1 MTTNKNGR
9 VTQREIAKI
18 AGVSQATVSMVLNDR
33 DYSNVR
39 IPEATRARVMRAIEQ
54 TTYVADP
61 AARRL
66 AGLDNKILGIF
77 TYEPALSAESMD
89 FYGPLLN
96 GIERAAER
104 LSCDLLFFTASPLVD
119 GSRSLFHKNTRFR
132 LADGC
137 LLLGQQMNSAELA
150 RLVAEDFP
158 FVAIGRRDE
167 PDVPYVGID
176 YLSLTGRIIRRLDE
190 LGHERA
196 VYLHHGTIAPA
207 AADRRS
213 GIAQA
218 ASGLR
223 IAVTSVDI
231 SGLDAAAIA
240 RRVADADVTAVIA
253 EDSFLAEAA
262 AAALESAAPQTRF
275 SYVAL
280 ADVAGHAIG
289 SAPLSGFDLRR
300 EAVASRAL
308 SLLQDIVLADPAEH
322 ADLQKQVLLAGEVVD
337 GGTLLEVRR

>member
-9 VTQREIAKI
+9 ITQREIAKI
-18 AGVSQATVSMVLNDR
+18 AGVSQATVSMVLNDK

-39 IPEATRARVMRAIEQ
+39 IPEATRERVLRAIEQ
-54 TTYVADP
+54 TTYVVDP

-104 LSCDLLFFTASPLVD
+104 LSCDLLFFTASPLVE

-150 RLVAEDFP
+150 RLVAEGFP
-158 FVAIGRRDE
+158 FVAVGRRDE

-176 YLSLTGRIIRRLDE
+176 YLSLTGEIIRRLAA

-196 VYLHHGTIAPA
+196 VYLHHGTVAPA

-223 IAVTSVDI
+223 IAVTSIDVT
-231 SGLDAAAIA
+231 GLDRAAIV
-240 RRVADADVTAVIA
+240 RRVLELDSTAVIA
-253 EDSFLAEAA
+253 EDAFLAESAA
-262 AAALESAAPQTRF
+262 SALAAEAPDAAL

-280 ADVAGHAIG
+280 ADVAGHAIDG
-289 SAPLSGFDLRR
+289 APLSGFDLRR

-308 SLLQDIVLADPAEH
+308 SLLQDIILTDVAERG
-322 ADLQKQVLLAGEVVD
+322 DLQKQVLLTGEIVD
-337 GGTLLEVRR
+337 GATLHAVSR